1 MDKASERKK
10 DSKSFG
16 DTDSG
21 TIRTFGPDN
30 KRAELEGLWDHA
42 PEAVV
47 GQGLGR
53 LLSNDYCKED
63 KGKASVG
70 DMIDKIVDGS
80 PPYANVSTP
89 KRIF

>member
-10 DSKSFG
+10 DSKDFG

-21 TIRTFGPDN
+21 TVRTFGPQN

-42 PEAVV
+42 PESVV

-53 LLSNDYCKED
+53 LLTNDYCKED
-63 KGKASVG
+63 KGKASTG
-70 DMIDKIVDGS
+70 DMIDAIVDGS

-89 KRIF
+89 KRIL